1 MIKYYKD
8 FVDDKLKVPEKR
20 SRRSTR
26 RKKHATGTDADD
38 IESIMSNNHES
49 PCSRRDMMG
58 TEYSG
63 DDRSLYDEKSQTKS
77 SFHPN
82 AIKEKPSQNSIMN

>member
-26 RKKHATGTDADD
+26 RKKHTIGTDADD

-63 DDRSLYDEKSQTKS
+63 DDRS
-77 SFHPN
+77 
-82 AIKEKPSQNSIMN
+82 